1 MAAAWL
7 LHGRIVANDLVICR
21 NSCGGHRIR
30 LVALIYLQQI
40 FSEPSTGK
48 FGPGS
53 EIASSNAENFPEVK

>member
-1 MAAAWL
+1 
-7 LHGRIVANDLVICR
+7 LVICR
-21 NSCGGHRIR
+21 NGCGGHRIR

-53 EIASSNAENFPEVK
+53 EIASSYAEDFPEVK